1 VGRLARGVHH
11 KYTTI
16 RFLYNR
22 LNTYNL
28 HEDEYKTEENIIHNI
43 MYNNTFPIQPHKPP
57 NHKPTNEPHRE
68 IATTTHTPTHRW
80 VTFTYI
86 GKETNFITNLFR
98 KTNLKIAFRTNNTI
112 QNLLKHKQ
120 QTLDIYTQT
129 GVYKLK
135 CPDFNKVYV
144 GQTGRSFQIR
154 FNEHKNAFKTNSHTS
169 NYAKH
174 LNEHTHPFGS
184 IQNTMQ
190 ILRRHNKGSH
200 LNTLE
205 HFHIFMQNT

>member
-1 VGRLARGVHH
+1 
-11 KYTTI
+11 
-16 RFLYNR
+16 
-22 LNTYNL
+22 
-28 HEDEYKTEENIIHNI
+28 
-43 MYNNTFPIQPHKPP
+43 MYNNTFAIQLHKSP
-57 NHKPTNEPHRE
+57 NPKPTNEPHRE

-80 VTFTYI
+80 VTFSYI
-86 GKETNFITNLFR
+86 GKETNFVTNLFR

-154 FNEHKNAFKTNSHTS
+154 FNEHKK
-169 NYAKH
+169 KH
-174 LNEHTHPFGS
+174 SRQTA
-184 IQNTMQ
+184 
-190 ILRRHNKGSH
+190 
-200 LNTLE
+200 TLQT
-205 HFHIFMQNT
+205 MQNTSVNIYTNADPSRTQCRYYNITKDRTSTH